1 MTSRNRKLILI
12 GGFPG
17 TGKTTFWGFLQR
29 ECGFVHFD
37 CENPDLFRRIKDDPA
52 EVLNDIL
59 KAGHEVVLTWGFTPG
74 GQSDRVR
81 MFMEHGFKVVWFDG
95 NPEFARRAFLGKGG
109 IEECFNV
116 QMARIQDPQF
126 AESFD
131 PITINPF
138 DESGEFRPPKVILEE
153 IEKGLEA
160 QIPCGT

>member
-1 MTSRNRKLILI
+1 MAGRNRKLILI

-17 TGKTTFWGFLQR
+17 TGKTTFGGFLQR
-29 ECGFVHFD
+29 ERGFVHLD
-37 CENPDLFRRIKDDPA
+37 GEKPDQFERIKDNPA
-52 EVLNDIL
+52 DALNEIL
-59 KAGHEVVLTWGFTPG
+59 EAGHDIVLTWGFTPG

-81 MFMEHGFKVVWFDG
+81 TFMRHGFRVVWFDG

-109 IEECFNV
+109 IEECFKV
-116 QMARIQDPQF
+116 QMARIQGPQF

-138 DESGEFRPPKVILEE
+138 DESGEFRPPGVILEE

-160 QIPCGT
+160 QSPCGT